1 MLLEFTPMP
10 SPFLPILRTPRS
22 EAGRSIGINDEF
34 SSRLLDLDV
43 MLAEMK
49 SKGYLFV
56 GWINKNEIIR
66 GPRFGLSGKFKYL

>member
-1 MLLEFTPMP
+1 MAMLAGDA
-10 SPFLPILRTPRS
+10 LRARTLTPRS

-66 GPRFGLSGKFKYL
+66 GSRFGLSGKFKYL